1 MKKLLIPFLFVLCLQ
16 ANAQENQPTIDDLN
30 FLRGYWVGDGFGGV
44 SEEVWM
50 PASLGRMNGI
60 YKHMKDDQTTF
71 MEFMDISTVNDTIRL
86 RLKHFNPDMTGWE
99 EKDKYIT
106 FTLLSVEPNKA
117 MFKGLTYELVDP
129 NYLKVSLKLKQ
140 KDGSVNTEVFN
151 FRRKIL

>member
-1 MKKLLIPFLFVLCLQ
+1 MKNLLIPFLFVLCLQ
-16 ANAQENQPTIDDLN
+16 ANAQENKPTIDDLN

-71 MEFMDISTVNDTIRL
+71 MEFMDIFTVNDTIRL

-99 EKDKYIT
+99 EKDKYVT
-106 FTLLSVEPNKA
+106 FTLQSVEPNKA
-117 MFKGLTYELVDP
+117 IFKGLIYELVDP

-151 FRRKIL
+151 FRRKTL

>member
-1 MKKLLIPFLFVLCLQ
+1 MKKLLIPFLFVFCFH
-16 ANAQENQPTIDDLN
+16 ANAQTNKPTMNDLN

-60 YKHMKDDQTTF
+60 YKHMKDDKTTF
-71 MEFMDISTVNDTIRL
+71 MEFMDISIVQDTIRL
-86 RLKHFNPDMTGWE
+86 RLKHYNPDMTGWE
-99 EKDKYIT
+99 EKDKYVT
-106 FTLLSVEPNKA
+106 FTLESIEPNKA
-117 MFKGLTYELVDP
+117 IFKGLTYELVDP

-151 FRRKIL
+151 FRRKTL

>member
-1 MKKLLIPFLFVLCLQ
+1 MKKLLIPFLFVLCFQ
-16 ANAQENQPTIDDLN
+16 SNAQDRKPTMDDLN
-30 FLRGYWVGDGFGGV
+30 FLNGYWVGDGFGGV

-60 YKHMKDDQTTF
+60 YKHMQDGQTTF
-71 MEFMDISTVNDTIRL
+71 MEFMDISEVSDTIRL

-99 EKDKYIT
+99 EKDKYVT
-106 FTLLSVEPNKA
+106 FTLQSVAPNKA
-117 MFKGLTYELVDP
+117 LFKGLTYELVDP

-151 FRRKIL
+151 FSRKTL

>member
-1 MKKLLIPFLFVLCLQ
+1 MKKIFIPFLFVFYFQ
-16 ANAQENQPTIDDLN
+16 AHAQEQKPTIDNLN
-30 FLRGYWVGDGFGGV
+30 FMRGYWVGDGFGGI

-71 MEFMDISTVNDTIRL
+71 MEFMDISMVNDTLRL

-106 FTLLSVEPNKA
+106 FTLKSIEPNKA
-117 MFKGLTYELVDP
+117 VFGGLTYELVDP
-129 NYLKVSLKLKQ
+129 NYLKVSLILKQ

-151 FRRKIL
+151 FRRKTL